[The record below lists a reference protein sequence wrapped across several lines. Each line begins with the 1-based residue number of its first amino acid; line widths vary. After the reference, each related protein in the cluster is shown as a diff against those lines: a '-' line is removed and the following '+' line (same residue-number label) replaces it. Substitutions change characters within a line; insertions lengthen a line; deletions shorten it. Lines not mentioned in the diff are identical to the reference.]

1 MNWDVVQGN
10 WKQMVG
16 KAKERWGDMT
26 DNDWERMDGRKDQ
39 LTGAIQE
46 KYGITRDEANRQID
60 EWATN
65 LKDEIRH

>member
-39 LTGAIQE
+39 LTRAIQE